1 MTVGL
6 ADRRLDGSL

>member
-6 ADRRLDGSL
+6 ADKLWRCF